1 MSPWRACLTGLAMAS
16 MLITTAC
23 VNKEPQERVAFIQLL
38 QARVSSDA
46 LLPIGALGE
55 SEKAAIGDYAD
66 AYEVITG
73 FQKEMAEAA
82 APLREVL
89 AVETIRSVG
98 EIVDRKAGFEAA
110 RKTLADSAGKLHDAR
125 AKADRARAAMT
136 LPPDLA
142 PVYGGVYDEAV
153 TAPAAELMQAATRM
167 DSVARDAVGVADFVA
182 ANAADILLVD
192 GQARVATLTLQQQLN
207 LRLQGLNA
215 QSDGLAQARETVLR
229 AVGLGA

>member
-1 MSPWRACLTGLAMAS
+1 MSLWRAGLTGLATAS
-16 MLITTAC
+16 MLFMTAC

-46 LLPIGALGE
+46 LVPIGALSK
-55 SEKAAIGDYAD
+55 SEKEAVGDYAD

-73 FQKEMAEAA
+73 FQKVMAEAA

-98 EIVDRKAGFEAA
+98 EIVERKSGFEAA

-125 AKADRARAAMT
+125 AKADRARAELA
-136 LPPDLA
+136 LPADLA
-142 PVYGGVYDEAV
+142 PVYDGVYDEAV
-153 TAPAAELMQAATRM
+153 TAPAADLMQAATRM

-182 ANAADILLVD
+182 AHAAEIQLAD
-192 GQARVATLTLQQQLN
+192 GQARVATPTLQEELN

-215 QSDGLAQARETVLR
+215 QSEGLAQARETVLR
-229 AVGLGA
+229 AVEQGA